1 MMLNEYQMTAYH
13 EAAHAIRAW
22 KTHRLAFNFVTM
34 VCREDGK
41 PTADVDPKW
50 VQPGQWAE
58 IALAGM
64 LSEAKANAMS
74 DFGPETVLDDQPDL
88 ADRIAD
94 LLKGGEFDPDD
105 SSPAADLP
113 IRVRTVEGPRE
124 VAGKVTRE
132 DLARIP
138 AGERD
143 SEHLWCAIRS
153 LCDFLNDGYNWFAVE
168 SVVLKLLS
176 NPEEYLRS
184 FRLWLSIRER
194 QR

>member
-1 MMLNEYQMTAYH
+1 MLNEYQMTAYH

-22 KTHRLAFNFVTM
+22 KLHRLALNYVTM
-34 VCREDGK
+34 ACRKDGK

-74 DFGPETVLDDQPDL
+74 DFGPDVVLDDQPNL
-88 ADRIAD
+88 ADKIAD
-94 LLKGGEFDPDD
+94 LLKNNEFDLDD
-105 SSPAADLP
+105 PAPAADLP
-113 IRVRTVEGPRE
+113 IRVRTTEGPRE

-138 AGERD
+138 VDERNPD
-143 SEHLWCAIRS
+143 HLWRAIRS
-153 LCDFLNDGYNWFAVE
+153 LCDFLNDAYYWFAVE
-168 SVVLKLLS
+168 SVALKLLA
-176 NPEEYLRS
+176 NPKEYLRD
-184 FRLWLSIRER
+184 FKVWLSIRER